1 MRLLCILALSVVVGS
16 GAIQAQSA
24 TDTAKPSMNPDASG
38 EKKTDPFGVAILSKD
53 RPKDAK
59 TEITARSSATFDNA
73 TNTAE
78 FEGNVVVVDPQFTLF
93 CDKLK
98 VVMNKDRKG
107 LALVEAYGKVII
119 KQDNKDKDGNSQVSI
134 GRGEKLVYE
143 PDSGN
148 VTITIWPSL
157 QRGRSSQVAT
167 EQGTIMILNRDGNL
181 TTKGGSKMVIDDSEQ
196 STGR

>member
-1 MRLLCILALSVVVGS
+1 MRLLCILALSVVAGT

-24 TDTAKPSMNPDASG
+24 TDKPSMSPEASG
-38 EKKTDPFGVAILSKD
+38 EKKNDPLGVNLLSKD
-53 RPKDAK
+53 RPKNAK

-93 CDKLK
+93 CDKLR
-98 VVMNKDRKG
+98 VVMNKERKG
-107 LALVEAYGKVII
+107 LALVEAFGKVII

-148 VTITIWPSL
+148 VTISVWPSL

-196 STGR
+196 NAGR